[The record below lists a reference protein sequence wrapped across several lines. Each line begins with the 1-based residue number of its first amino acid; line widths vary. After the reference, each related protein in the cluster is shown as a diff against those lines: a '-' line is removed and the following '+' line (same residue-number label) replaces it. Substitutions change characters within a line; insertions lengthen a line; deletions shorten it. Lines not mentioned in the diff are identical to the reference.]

1 MSVRIVSSK
10 AWGKWGAETPKPMG
24 GRTSTLA
31 SGAQRPMRKGGHQ
44 IYIIAPF
51 RFRFFDV
58 LARCHLLII
67 IISWFLLIIICL
79 LCLRLILLLPSSW
92 GGILACDVGHD
103 YGCAAHVPHRVA
115 MLALMRI

>member
-1 MSVRIVSSK
+1 MPVRIVSSK

-51 RFRFFDV
+51 RFRFFFDV
-58 LARCHLLII
+58 LARCHLLIL

-79 LCLRLILLLPSSW
+79 LCLRLILLLLLLLGEVS
-92 GGILACDVGHD
+92 
-103 YGCAAHVPHRVA
+103 
-115 MLALMRI
+115 